1 MKYIQKNNNSLF
13 LNTYLYELIELYI
26 YLEFDKRLSN
36 FIQRLKNNPEISN
49 DFPEI
54 KAGPQMR
61 QISKDTEILEFII
74 ECYSREAAPLQPQ
87 KVQL

>member
-1 MKYIQKNNNSLF
+1 
-13 LNTYLYELIELYI
+13 
-26 YLEFDKRLSN
+26 
-36 FIQRLKNNPEISN
+36 
-49 DFPEI
+49 
-54 KAGPQMR
+54 MR